1 MSDAEPHNEPW
12 YKTDAETDAFSA
24 ACAELAAPHNPCSV
38 RVFESEGKNI
48 MTLKRTPS
56 SESEVLGRPSEI
68 YFERSHRRTMMRI
81 NSFMNQIRELRR
93 LSREMN
99 LDAEN
104 PDTGKKAGLYMR
116 ALQNAGAMIKEF

>member
-1 MSDAEPHNEPW
+1 
-12 YKTDAETDAFSA
+12 
-24 ACAELAAPHNPCSV
+24 
-38 RVFESEGKNI
+38 
-48 MTLKRTPS
+48 
-56 SESEVLGRPSEI
+56 
-68 YFERSHRRTMMRI
+68 
-81 NSFMNQIRELRR
+81 MNQIRELRR